1 MGDTSIKLDTLDVH
15 NLDKEIKLEPNIL
28 LDDIEVLG

>member
-1 MGDTSIKLDTLDVH
+1 MGDTSIKLDALDVH